1 VEAEGL
7 GIRGQGKGV
16 VTSYRDLTV
25 WQKAMDLAEMIFS
38 LTAKIPREQI
48 YGMSAQMQRAANS
61 VPSNIAEGHARNS
74 TKEYL
79 YYISVSLG
87 SIAELETQ
95 LMLCGRV
102 KFLSEGEVTRAL
114 GLADEVG
121 KMLRSIQ
128 RGLKEKLN

>member
-1 VEAEGL
+1 
-7 GIRGQGKGV
+7 
-16 VTSYRDLTV
+16 
-25 WQKAMDLAEMIFS
+25 MDLAEMIFS

-61 VPSNIAEGHARNS
+61 VPSNIAEGHARDS

-102 KFLSEGEVTRAL
+102 KFLSEGEVTKAL
-114 GLADEVG
+114 ALADEVG